1 MGKGR
6 MSCFFRQDA
15 KIDGVSNPSKS
26 GKTMVTPVQD
36 VQQKQEQ
43 KLLSETGQTIIELAE
58 RHGVSYTSSARD
70 AWARE
75 ITRLADDDV
84 TLDDVELLLIALQ
97 RAGHL
102 SRPEALRLQV
112 NYLREAR
119 L

>member
-1 MGKGR
+1 
-6 MSCFFRQDA
+6 
-15 KIDGVSNPSKS
+15 
-26 GKTMVTPVQD
+26 MVTTVQD
-36 VQQKQEQ
+36 DQQIQGRR
-43 KLLSETGQTIIELAE
+43 LLSQTEQTIIHLAE
-58 RHGVSYTSSARD
+58 QHGVSYSATATD

-84 TLDDVELLLIALQ
+84 ILDDVELLLIALQ

-119 L
+119 S